1 VDFTSVDGDFLDLSL
16 LHLVEEFGKGNL
28 LFLAPLPGPDHG
40 EQQHHEADENYP
52 EDQRLDIRIHE
63 TSAPALSTL

>member
-28 LFLAPLPGPDHG
+28 LLLAPLAGSDHG
-40 EQQHHEADENYP
+40 EQQYHQADENHP
-52 EDQRLDIRIHE
+52 EDQRLDIRIHA
-63 TSAPALSTL
+63 TSAPALSPL

>member
-1 VDFTSVDGDFLDLSL
+1 VDFTSVDDDFLDLSA
-16 LHLVEEFGKGNL
+16 LHLIEKFGKGEL
-28 LFLAPLPGPDHG
+28 LLVAPLAGPDHG
-40 EQQHHEADENYP
+40 EQQHHQAYEDHP